1 MTDLQRL
8 IERAETLLTK
18 LEHHFF
24 LSPNPP
30 NWQTVYACRW
40 YKHKHPQ
47 GYFQEIRHPHRIRLQ
62 DLKGIDLQKQ
72 EIDRNTRQFLS
83 GQPANN
89 VLLWGSRGTGK
100 SSLIKALL
108 NEYALQGLR
117 LVEIEKY
124 DLIDLPEIIDVFVQR
139 PEYFIIF
146 CDDLSFEQNDPSYK
160 ALKSVLD
167 GSMGTPPENVLIY
180 ATSNRRHLLPE
191 YFRENLE
198 AHALEGEIHQSE
210 AIEEKISLSDRFGLW
225 LSFYPFKQEEYL
237 MIVHYWLAQLGTIEH
252 EGVNQAA
259 LQWALMRGSRSGR
272 TAWQFAQDWVGKKA
286 ISGYHKKECS
296 LPK

>member
-18 LEHHFF
+18 LENHFF
-24 LSPNPP
+24 LSPEPP
-30 NWQTVYACRW
+30 NWQIIYACRW

-47 GYFQEIRHPHRIRLQ
+47 GYFQEIRHPHQIRLQ

-72 EIDRNTRQFLS
+72 EIDRNTRQFLC

-124 DLIDLPEIIDVFVQR
+124 DLIDLPEIIDIFYQR
-139 PEYFIIF
+139 PERFIIF
-146 CDDLSFEQNDPSYK
+146 CDDLSFEQDDPSYK
-160 ALKSVLD
+160 ALKSILD
-167 GSMGTPPENVLIY
+167 GSIGTPPANVLIY

-191 YFRENLE
+191 YFRENFE
-198 AHALEGEIHQSE
+198 AHSLEGEIHHSE

-237 MIVHYWLAQLGTIEH
+237 SIVHYWLTKLGVVEH

-272 TAWQFAQDWVGKKA
+272 TAWQFAQDWVGKIA
-286 ISGYHKKECS
+286 LSGVHKKDCS
-296 LPK
+296 LLK